1 MEIYANDPGH
11 ALRQF
16 CSAVLQDAE
25 WWRIETVVRESRVG
39 ACISIAEPVITIYA
53 DPTRRVLL
61 NVERDPNPFFHL
73 FEALWMLAGRNDVE
87 FVSYFVKR
95 MAEFSDDGKTLH
107 GAYGWRWMSFFTSDQ
122 IENVIDTL
130 SKDPT
135 SRRCVVT
142 MWDPYRDPIKA
153 RSGGKDVPC
162 NTQIY
167 FDIRN
172 GKRLNMSVTCRS
184 NDAIWGAYGA
194 NAVHFSV
201 LMEYVL
207 LSLRLRGLSDLS
219 MGRYTQFSHDMHV
232 YTGPFPLNKL
242 RQIQQAPVITPK
254 SCVPLF
260 TSAKEQL
267 LFLHDLKSLDAL
279 TKGVVSPDTY
289 KSRYFNE
296 VVVPMLRVWLHRREA
311 DLDKIRCPGWAA
323 GAYVWLHNR
332 KEKSK

>member
-1 MEIYANDPGH
+1 MEIVAIDPGH

-16 CSAVLQDAE
+16 CAVILRDFTYDHVGVAY
-25 WWRIETVVRESRVG
+25 RASRNG
-39 ACISIAEPVITIYA
+39 ECISVLEPVTTIYT
-53 DPTRRVLL
+53 DPRKRVLL

-73 FEALWMLAGRNDVE
+73 FESLWMLAGRNDVE

-95 MAEFSDDGKTLH
+95 MQEFSDDGKTLH

-122 IENVIDTL
+122 IENVISTL

-153 RSGGKDVPC
+153 KAGGKDVPC

-167 FDIRN
+167 FDVRD

-194 NAVHFSV
+194 NVVHFSV

-207 LSLRLRGLSDLS
+207 LSLRLNGHPYLE
-219 MGRYTQFSHDMHV
+219 MGKYAHFSHDMHV
-232 YTGPFPLNKL
+232 YTDHYAPSKL
-242 RQIQQAPVITPK
+242 RDIQQAPVIQARP
-254 SCVPLF
+254 CVPLF
-260 TSAKEQL
+260 DSISEQRF
-267 LFLHDLKSLDAL
+267 FLHDLKSLDAL
-279 TKGVVSPDTY
+279 TKGVVRSGTF
-289 KSRYFNE
+289 KSHYFNE
-296 VVVPMLRVWLHRREA
+296 IVVPMLRVWLHRREA
-311 DLDKIRCPGWAA
+311 DLDKIKCPGWAA

-332 KEKSK
+332 KEKHK